1 MDGWMGPREG
11 EGGRERSYGWVEGG
25 SKGWIDRMD
34 RWMDGLR
41 KGGMEG

>member
-34 RWMDGLR
+34 GLR
-41 KGGMEG
+41 EGGMEG